1 MVFRKKHYHCW
12 YQQLNRKGIPAELKN
27 IEKRDERSTFYVQD
41 KDDDLMLVSYV
52 DKKKSWKKNA
62 VVLTLMHD
70 NTRVTKGERKKPQVH
85 TFYDHTKGGVD
96 IVSSI
101 LYCF

>member
-12 YQQLNRKGIPAELKN
+12 YQQLNQKGIPAELKN

-52 DKKKSWKKNA
+52 DKKKS
-62 VVLTLMHD
+62 
-70 NTRVTKGERKKPQVH
+70 
-85 TFYDHTKGGVD
+85 
-96 IVSSI
+96 
-101 LYCF
+101 

>member
-52 DKKKSWKKNA
+52 DKKKS
-62 VVLTLMHD
+62 
-70 NTRVTKGERKKPQVH
+70 
-85 TFYDHTKGGVD
+85 
-96 IVSSI
+96 
-101 LYCF
+101 